1 MRRLFR
7 SQMDLFVTPDRP
19 AELTGVERQMA
30 VALLQALLTE
40 AVMTLSSDASTSSKR
55 EVGNE

>member
-1 MRRLFR
+1 
-7 SQMDLFVTPDRP
+7 MDLFVTPDRP

-40 AVMTLSSDASTSSKR
+40 AVMTRSSDASTSSKR

>member
-1 MRRLFR
+1 MRKLFR

-19 AELTGVERQMA
+19 AELTGVERQIA

-40 AVMTLSSDASTSSKR
+40 AVITSSSDPSTSSKR
-55 EVGNE
+55 DVGNE

>member
-7 SQMDLFVTPDRP
+7 SQMDLFVPPDRR
-19 AELTGVERQMA
+19 AELTGVERQIA

-40 AVMTLSSDASTSSKR
+40 AVMTSSSDPSTSSKR
-55 EVGNE
+55 DVGNE